1 MYKLI
6 DYKSKCFSS
15 VRIRTKN
22 VETNEL
28 ESTSIN
34 FLKCLAELNNIDR
47 SDSRS

>member
-22 VETNEL
+22 VERNEL

-47 SDSRS
+47 SDSIS